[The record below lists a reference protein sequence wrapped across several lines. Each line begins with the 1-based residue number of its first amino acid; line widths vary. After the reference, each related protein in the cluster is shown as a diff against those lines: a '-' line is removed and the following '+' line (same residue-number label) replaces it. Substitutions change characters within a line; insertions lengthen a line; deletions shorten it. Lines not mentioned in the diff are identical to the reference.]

1 MIYTVA
7 SFWDRSVH
15 TGLPDGRWV
24 IGVPLPYYGGHLRGA
39 WAVLT
44 GKAVAMR
51 YPVAGELEAA
61 LGPETKGSE
70 R

>member
-7 SFWDRSVH
+7 SFWDRHVQ
-15 TGLPDGRWV
+15 TERDGRWV
-24 IGVPLPYYGGHLRGA
+24 LAVPVPFYGGNLRGA

-61 LGPETKGSE
+61 LQESARG
-70 R
+70 